1 MEQVKLT
8 TRNIAITTTLNNG
21 RDITAFINQPTK
33 EESIRIA
40 KVLGYIYTQASK
52 NEIDLLVLAQ
62 DWEIYLDDFLQG
74 LRNPEETK
82 IELNA
87 FFERRIDTATIFYN
101 DTGETVDVKID
112 DEAMTVIKGFLLF
125 FSAILRFASQA
136 VGKSKMKDF
145 FTSLSASEFQEF
157 LKKSSKEH
165 KQTAQKKQ

>member
-8 TRNIAITTTLNNG
+8 TRNIAITTTLSNG

-62 DWEIYLDDFLQG
+62 DWEIYLDDFFQG

-82 IELNA
+82 TELNA

-145 FTSLSASEFQEF
+145 FTSLSASEFQEL

>member
-1 MEQVKLT
+1 MENVKLT
-8 TRNIAITTTLNNG
+8 TRNIAITVSLSNG
-21 RDITAFINQPTK
+21 RDATAFINQPTK

-62 DWEIYLDDFLQG
+62 DWELYLDDFLQG
-74 LRNPEETK
+74 MRNPDEMK
-82 IELNA
+82 AELNA

-112 DEAMTVIKGFLLF
+112 DEAMTMIKGFLLF

-136 VGKSKMKDF
+136 IGKSKMKDF
-145 FTSLSASEFQEF
+145 FTSLSASEFQES
-157 LKKSSKEH
+157 LRKSSKDA
-165 KQTAQKKQ
+165 KPIAQKKQ

>member
-1 MEQVKLT
+1 MEQVRLT
-8 TRNIAITTTLNNG
+8 TRNIAITTTLSNG

-33 EESIRIA
+33 EESIKIA

-82 IELNA
+82 TELNA

-101 DTGETVDVKID
+101 DTGETVDTKID
-112 DEAMTVIKGFLLF
+112 DEAMTMIKGFLLF
-125 FSAILRFASQA
+125 FSAILRFAFQA

-157 LKKSSKEH
+157 LKKSSKDA
-165 KQTAQKKQ
+165 KQTARKKQ

>member
-8 TRNIAITTTLNNG
+8 TRNIAITTTLSSG

-33 EESIRIA
+33 EESIKIA

-74 LRNPEETK
+74 LRNPEEVK
-82 IELNA
+82 NELKA

-101 DTGETVDVKID
+101 DTGETVDVKVD
-112 DEAMTVIKGFLLF
+112 DEAMVVIKGFLLF

-157 LKKSSKEH
+157 LKKSSKDA

>member
-8 TRNIAITTTLNNG
+8 TRNIAITTALNNG

-82 IELNA
+82 NELKA

-101 DTGETVDVKID
+101 DTGETVDVKVD
-112 DEAMTVIKGFLLF
+112 DEAMTMIKGFLLF

-136 VGKSKMKDF
+136 VGKSKMRDF

-157 LKKSSKEH
+157 LKKSSKDA

>member
-1 MEQVKLT
+1 MEQVRLT
-8 TRNIAITTTLNNG
+8 TRNIAITTTLSNG

-33 EESIRIA
+33 EESIKIA

-82 IELNA
+82 TELNA

-112 DEAMTVIKGFLLF
+112 DEAMTMIKGFLLF
-125 FSAILRFASQA
+125 FSAILRFAFQA

-157 LKKSSKEH
+157 LRKSSKDA

>member
-8 TRNIAITTTLNNG
+8 TRNIAITTTLSNG

-74 LRNPEETK
+74 LRNPEEVK
-82 IELNA
+82 NELNA

-101 DTGETVDVKID
+101 DTGETVDVKVD
-112 DEAMTVIKGFLLF
+112 DEAMTMIKGFLLF

-136 VGKSKMKDF
+136 VGKSKMRDF
-145 FTSLSASEFQEF
+145 FTSLSASEFQES
-157 LKKSSKEH
+157 LKKSSKGA

>member
-8 TRNIAITTTLNNG
+8 TRNIAITTTLSNG

-62 DWEIYLDDFLQG
+62 DWEIYLDDFLQR

-82 IELNA
+82 NELNA

-112 DEAMTVIKGFLLF
+112 DEAMTMIKGFLLF

-145 FTSLSASEFQEF
+145 FTSLSASEFQGF
-157 LKKSSKEH
+157 LKKSSKDA